1 MNLLLQVI
9 NRLKKKD
16 VAIFLALIF
25 NRGWVIMLYQICNK
39 NVLLKSLEFE
49 YNNIVMTSPISIT
62 ISCITLIILLFILIN
77 QEWLS
82 IGTILVQV
90 LFNT

>member
-39 NVLLKSLEFE
+39 NVLLKKAL
-49 YNNIVMTSPISIT
+49 SIT
-62 ISCITLIILLFILIN
+62 KDHL
-77 QEWLS
+77 
-82 IGTILVQV
+82 
-90 LFNT
+90 